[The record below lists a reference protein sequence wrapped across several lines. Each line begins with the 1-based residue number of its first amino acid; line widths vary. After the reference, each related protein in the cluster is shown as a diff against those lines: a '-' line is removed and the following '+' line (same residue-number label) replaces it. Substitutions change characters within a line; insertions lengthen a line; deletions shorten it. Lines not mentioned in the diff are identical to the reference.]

1 MKVITGHI
9 RQFWHPQA
17 TTRGTLCRPGTVLV
31 LEPGIRYPNHKSEKF
46 VDLIFLN
53 PPLLPVQHTHRGVK
67 SMQNIRKAYIL
78 AATLLPAM
86 LLASPAQAA
95 ATNLSPWTV
104 DGTGVWQL
112 QPGNN
117 AVEQTLNGD
126 PTVFYSDFNS
136 FGKRLSGTIT
146 VGANGD
152 DDYIGFVVGYNP
164 GDLTSNASNF
174 IVIDWKQL
182 AQGFFGCTAMPG
194 LSVSRVVSGLRDD
207 AGAWCHQ
214 GNGVTELARG
224 ATLATTGWNDN
235 QTYTFD
241 IQYTAT
247 NLTVFVDGIKQID
260 LNGTYTDGRFGFY
273 NYSQGSVIYAGIT
286 DIVIPPVNP
295 PVVTVPEPASIALF
309 GLGLT
314 GLGFVRRKRPG

>member
-1 MKVITGHI
+1 M
-9 RQFWHPQA
+9 Q
-17 TTRGTLCRPGTVLV
+17 TVC
-31 LEPGIRYPNHKSEKF
+31 
-46 VDLIFLN
+46 
-53 PPLLPVQHTHRGVK
+53 
-67 SMQNIRKAYIL
+67 KASIL
-78 AATLLPAM
+78 AAILLPSTF
-86 LLASPAQAA
+86 LASPAQAA
-95 ATNLSPWTV
+95 ATNLSTWTR

-117 AVEQTLNGD
+117 AVVQTLNGD

-146 VGANGD
+146 VGADGD

-164 GDLTSNASNF
+164 GELLSNASNF
-174 IVIDWKQL
+174 ILIDWKQL
-182 AQGFFGCTAMPG
+182 AQGFFGCTAQPG
-194 LSVSRVVSGLRDD
+194 LAVSRVASGLRDD

-224 ATLATTGWNDN
+224 ATLASTGWNDN

-260 LNGTYTDGRFGFY
+260 LNGNYRDGRFGFY
-273 NYSQGSVIYAGIT
+273 NYSQGSVTYAGIT
-286 DIVIPPVNP
+286 DDVIVP
-295 PVVTVPEPASIALF
+295 PVVGVPEPATLALF
-309 GLGLT
+309 GLGLG
-314 GLGFVRRKRPG
+314 GLAMLRRKRAG